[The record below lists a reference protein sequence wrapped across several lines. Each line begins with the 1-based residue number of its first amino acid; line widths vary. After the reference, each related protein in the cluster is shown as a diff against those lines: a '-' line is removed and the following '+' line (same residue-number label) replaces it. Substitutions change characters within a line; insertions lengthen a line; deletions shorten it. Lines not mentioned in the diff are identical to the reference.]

1 MSILAE
7 YRWYFLIGAEIVFW
21 LSAIGYRL
29 LFTSLRIPFEEG
41 ELYYGDCTPCK

>member
-21 LSAIGYRL
+21 LSAIGFFLLRYGFRL
-29 LFTSLRIPFEEG
+29 KRG
-41 ELYYGDCTPCK
+41 EFYYGDCTPRK

>member
-21 LSAIGYRL
+21 ISAIGFFL
-29 LFTSLRIPFEEG
+29 LKVRISLEKG
-41 ELYYGDCTPCK
+41 EFYYGDCATCK